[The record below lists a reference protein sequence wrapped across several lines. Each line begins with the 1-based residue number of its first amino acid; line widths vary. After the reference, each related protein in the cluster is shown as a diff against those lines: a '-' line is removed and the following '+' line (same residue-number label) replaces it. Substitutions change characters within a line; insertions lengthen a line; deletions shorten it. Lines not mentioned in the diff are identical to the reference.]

1 MIGGANQTRSYSHE
15 QSNRYANGFLPIRG
29 VGGEPP
35 FPPAPYPRQQPSK
48 NDSHLLSTHS
58 SPYLVA
64 LSGKTMWNEMISR
77 LHQISGERLVQI
89 ISFDLWLFD
98 CSLRYVIWYHRTPY
112 ELPTTLFFQGEKFL
126 KSSSW
131 TCQNPSKRGDR
142 LASYDLQFSFWFRL
156 WVCI

>member
-1 MIGGANQTRSYSHE
+1 MVNGWIFPPPLALNSQLAVPEAQFKFCDQVARMLFFATDEILPSYRAKQLDMIGGANQTRSYSHE

-77 LHQISGERLVQI
+77 LHQIIGERLVQI
-89 ISFDLWLFD
+89 ISFDL
-98 CSLRYVIWYHRTPY
+98 
-112 ELPTTLFFQGEKFL
+112 
-126 KSSSW
+126 
-131 TCQNPSKRGDR
+131 
-142 LASYDLQFSFWFRL
+142 
-156 WVCI
+156 